1 MVVLIKE
8 WYLLADHGEGEAYK
22 GTGQILCV
30 HLISHSFKVILLPC
44 VLLDLIKKKKWNREM
59 SHVLVKKKKVRKKKK
74 NSFPSKSSLIWSAD
88 VPLHNI
94 SLVIISW
101 SIIFMTWEQFF
112 DRSKHLFNSK
122 PQRTLNRFHM
132 TCHTIKYDVPE
143 WLKTH

>member
-44 VLLDLIKKKKWNREM
+44 VLLDLIKKKIETGKCHMCWLR
-59 SHVLVKKKKVRKKKK
+59 KKSKKKKK

-88 VPLHNI
+88 VPLHNT